1 MVLWFWA
8 WSQQQTPEAAA
19 PEPAA
24 PRPRKFA
31 TTLAFLAILAIGAFF
46 RFHRLSEIPPHPGSD
61 HAEDLL
67 NIEDL
72 ARGERPV
79 FFPRNTGQAP
89 LPFYYEYFLHRLGL
103 PINYLTLKISTALIG
118 MLAIPAFYLMGRE
131 LGGAP
136 LGLVAAA
143 LGAWSKW
150 PTLGAR
156 RGLTFAWAVFPA
168 ALFLAALLR
177 YMRRGDR
184 ASALS
189 AGFWLGLG
197 QYGYNAFK
205 IVPAMVPIA
214 FGLSLFDSR
223 WKNNRGRLVRDGLLI
238 TATALLVFLP
248 LLQYMLQRP
257 GDFWYRAMTRA
268 GSRERALPGTP
279 AALFAGNLG
288 RMALAL
294 HFRGDQAW
302 INTVTEEPF
311 LDPVTGALFLAGL
324 IVAGVTALRGSRR
337 WTVVLVSLFV
347 LTLASTLAL
356 AFPVENPAINRA
368 AVAIPSVLVIAG
380 LPAAWLLRRA
390 REGGRGTKTIV
401 GTVLAGL
408 AALSI
413 QQNYES
419 YFVRFRDE
427 QIKILDPTLD
437 VVRVMRRYR
446 DERGV
451 PFDNAYLLGTTGWID
466 GRCID
471 FEIGDRLWSG
481 PHDIPPGQTRAP
493 DSRPPAPLLRAPER
507 HRPPGRARGGIPRRQ
522 GGAPGAAFPRSELLH
537 LLRAALSFAGKRN
550 GRPEGRPSQGESSG
564 VSVPEVESE
573 GVGQEHGHLSAR
585 DRVVRAVVPAAAA
598 RRDARRH
605 RRFDELKL
613 CARLRHVP
621 EGGDQRRDL
630 KLVTKNHSIDDVRA
644 VHGVRVRLECLTVVQ
659 SVHNETRA
667 RDVETAERAS
677 LAVHGGPPGRA
688 CRHDDAAREAPLR
701 WCRWCRSSRRPTDAG
716 SIPR

>member
-1 MVLWFWA
+1 MNARLRNTPNLVPARDEPGRTFSAPPRGPGAMLALGLAGVLVLTAACWPMQHHVLPEWAAAALAAGLAAWLVVAWKAAAPRDELPGIRVARLSLDRLAAGLLVSLGLAAFSWTRTAAGRFDLAGTAAWLVAMVLWFWA
-8 WSQQQTPEAAA
+8 WSQQQTPEATA

-31 TTLAFLAILAIGAFF
+31 TALAFLAILAIGAFF

-223 WKNNRGRLVRDGLLI
+223 WKSNRGRLVRDGLLI

-324 IVAGVTALRGSRR
+324 LVAGVMALRGSRR

-390 REGGRGTKTIV
+390 REGDRGTKTVV

-481 PHDIPPGQTRAP
+481 PHDIPPGQPVPLILDR
-493 DSRPPAPLLRAPER
+493 PLLFFVHPSDTA
-507 HRPPGRARGGIPRRQ
+507 HRDELA
-522 GGAPGAAFPRSELLH
+522 AAFPDGKEELQAQPFPDRSYYTY
-537 LLRAALSFAGKRN
+537 F
-550 GRPEGRPSQGESSG
+550 
-564 VSVPEVESE
+564 VP
-573 GVGQEHGHLSAR
+573 R
-585 DRVVRAVVPAAAA
+585 
-598 RRDARRH
+598 
-605 RRFDELKL
+605 
-613 CARLRHVP
+613 
-621 EGGDQRRDL
+621 
-630 KLVTKNHSIDDVRA
+630 
-644 VHGVRVRLECLTVVQ
+644 
-659 SVHNETRA
+659 
-667 RDVETAERAS
+667 
-677 LAVHGGPPGRA
+677 
-688 CRHDDAAREAPLR
+688 
-701 WCRWCRSSRRPTDAG
+701 
-716 SIPR
+716 

>member
-1 MVLWFWA
+1 MWGIKFDFTASRASAIMNASLGNTLNLVPARDETGRTFSAPPRGSGAMLALALAGVLLLTAACWPMQRHALPAWAAAALAAGLAAWLVVAWKAASLPETLPEIRPSRPSLDRLAAGLLVSLALAAFSWTRSASGRFELAGTAAWLVSIVLWIWA
-8 WSQQQTPEAAA
+8 WAQHETPKEAAV
-19 PEPAA
+19 PEPV
-24 PRPRKFA
+24 PRRGRKVA
-31 TTLAFLAILAIGAFF
+31 TGLALLAILAIGAFF
-46 RFHRLSEIPPHPGSD
+46 RFHRLSEIPPQPGSD

-79 FFPRNTGQAP
+79 FFPGNTGQAP

-103 PINYLTLKISTALIG
+103 PIDYLTLKISTALIG
-118 MLAIPAFYLMGRE
+118 MLAIPALYLVGRE

-136 LGLVAAA
+136 LGLVVAA

-205 IVPAMVPIA
+205 IVPAMVPVA
-214 FGLSLFDSR
+214 FGLCLFDPR
-223 WKNNRGRLVRDGLLI
+223 WKRSRVRLVRDGLLL

-257 GDFWYRAMTRA
+257 QNFWYRAMTRA
-268 GSRERALPGTP
+268 GSRERPLPGTP
-279 AALFAGNLG
+279 AELFAGNLG
-288 RMALAL
+288 RMALAF

-311 LDPVTGALFLAGL
+311 LEPVTGALFLAGL
-324 IVAGVTALRGSRR
+324 LVAGVTALRGSRR
-337 WTVVLVSLFV
+337 WTVVLLSLFV

-356 AFPVENPAINRA
+356 AFPVENPGINRA
-368 AVAIPSVLVIAG
+368 AVAIPSVLVLAG
-380 LPAAWLLRRA
+380 LPAAWLLRQA
-390 REGGRGTKTIV
+390 REGGRGRKAVV
-401 GTVLAGL
+401 GTLLAAL

-413 QQNYES
+413 QRNYES
-419 YFVRFRDE
+419 YFVRFRDQE
-427 QIKILDPTLD
+427 VRILDPTLD
-437 VVRVMRRYR
+437 VVRVMRKYR

-451 PFDNAYLLGTTGWID
+451 PFDNAYLLGMPGWID

-481 PHDIPPGQTRAP
+481 PHAVPAG
-493 DSRPPAPLLRAPER
+493 RPVPLILDRPLLFFVHPGDTA
-507 HRPPGRARGGIPRRQ
+507 HREELK
-522 GGAPGAAFPRSELLH
+522 AAFPDGREELQ
-537 LLRAALSFAGKRN
+537 AQPF
-550 GRPEGRPSQGESSG
+550 
-564 VSVPEVESE
+564 
-573 GVGQEHGHLSAR
+573 R
-585 DRVVRAVVPAAAA
+585 DRNYYTYFVP
-598 RRDARRH
+598 H
-605 RRFDELKL
+605 
-613 CARLRHVP
+613 
-621 EGGDQRRDL
+621 
-630 KLVTKNHSIDDVRA
+630 
-644 VHGVRVRLECLTVVQ
+644 
-659 SVHNETRA
+659 
-667 RDVETAERAS
+667 
-677 LAVHGGPPGRA
+677 
-688 CRHDDAAREAPLR
+688 
-701 WCRWCRSSRRPTDAG
+701 
-716 SIPR
+716 